1 MKYPP
6 AAVVHL
12 NVTGFPGAVCI
23 ARDRSLADTVF
34 VVGGGGSRAL
44 VRDVSPRARQ
54 EGLEPGMNLGAALRR
69 VRNLT
74 VIPPDP
80 ASWAAAGEAME
91 KIARRYAPV
100 VENDSGGHL
109 YLDLAGTTLLF
120 GPPEDCAARIRGEI
134 AAALNIDP
142 TVAVAG
148 NKLTAKV
155 ATRTLR
161 PAGFALV
168 RRGDEAAFL
177 APQDLRLL
185 PGIGPALARLLAG
198 AGIRDIGSL
207 AALDDDEARILL
219 GRRGGELLNAARGID
234 EEPVQGGSPAER
246 GVRRRLTFNAD
257 VLDAQVLRGALMAL
271 TEDAGM
277 ELRRR
282 RFGARRLDLAI
293 GYADG
298 GYRRAGEGLR
308 RAAALDGELFAPAER
323 CLIRAAD
330 RRLRVQSLDLALG
343 ELTPDP
349 REQDLF
355 DVEKIGKQAELQ
367 SGLDDLRRR
376 FGSAAPL
383 RGTALLARNFRA

>member
-1 MKYPP
+1 MKSPP

-23 ARDRSLADTVF
+23 ARDPSLADTVF
-34 VVGGGGSRAL
+34 VVGDGGPRAL
-44 VRDVSPRARQ
+44 VLDVSPRARQ
-54 EGLEPGMNLGAALRR
+54 EGLVPGMRLSAALRR
-69 VRNLT
+69 VRNLA

-80 ASWAAAGEAME
+80 ASWTAVNEAME
-91 KIARRYAPV
+91 RIARRYAPV

-109 YLDLAGTTLLF
+109 YLDLAGTSLLF
-120 GPPEDCAARIRGEI
+120 GPPEDSAARIRGEI
-134 AAALNIDP
+134 SAALNIDP
-142 TVAVAG
+142 AVAVAG

-161 PAGFALV
+161 PVGFALV

-185 PGIGPALARLLAG
+185 PGIGPSLAKLLAG

-219 GRRGGELLNAARGID
+219 GHRGGELLNAARGID
-234 EEPVQGGSPAER
+234 VEPVQDASPAER
-246 GVRRRLTFNAD
+246 GIRRRLTFNAD

-282 RFGARRLDLAI
+282 RFGARRLELAV

-298 GYRRAGEGLR
+298 GRRAAGERLR
-308 RAAALDGELFAPAER
+308 RAAVRDGELFAAAER
-323 CLIRAAD
+323 CLIRASN
-330 RRLRVQSLDLALG
+330 RRLRVQGLDLTLADLA
-343 ELTPDP
+343 PDP
-349 REQDLF
+349 RERDLF
-355 DVEKIGKQAELQ
+355 DAEGGGKQAGLQ
-367 SGLDDLRRR
+367 GGLDDLRRR

-383 RGTALLARNFRA
+383 RGTALLARDFRA